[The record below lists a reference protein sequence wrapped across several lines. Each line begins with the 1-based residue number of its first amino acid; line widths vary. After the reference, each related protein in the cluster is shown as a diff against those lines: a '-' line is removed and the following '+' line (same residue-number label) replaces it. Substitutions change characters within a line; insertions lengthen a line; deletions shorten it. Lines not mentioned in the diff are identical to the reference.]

1 MRGVGRGL
9 LRSCSLISWRR
20 AFAFASTFLRGFRR
34 ASRGGRGRRRG
45 LGRLPDVLQDVVVEH
60 DVVVGV
66 DGAGEGVLHGCDGAA
81 CAQRNQRLRL
91 PAQKLRQEITIE
103 ILVCEQIAIK
113 FLTLEST
120 IELRGPARDSQ

>member
-1 MRGVGRGL
+1 MAATA
-9 LRSCSLISWRR
+9 LRKHR
-20 AFAFASTFLRGFRR
+20 
-34 ASRGGRGRRRG
+34 
-45 LGRLPDVLQDVVVEH
+45 D
-60 DVVVGV
+60 
-66 DGAGEGVLHGCDGAA
+66 
-81 CAQRNQRLRL
+81 NQRLRL